1 MKTYKLNPEADIFE
15 ITTPHIPMSEFV
27 KICDNWEYASE
38 YENKFNNDEM
48 KFEPLDE
55 AELKEA
61 KQEFLQNTS
70 ICLQFRKQH
79 DDADGTGEVL
89 FNYEDKI
96 SNEPTSR
103 EDAGEWIANL
113 QQLFDLLEKEVIS
126 FYELIEN
133 EENVAFNLYS
143 EKTPFIIETEQIH
156 FSWKYKNAV
165 ISSVAIYEGLDNFE
179 LFYIHPHTGSR
190 CQQANQVLTGWSEP
204 NEADQLEWSTLI
216 EKIQD
221 FNCDLYE
228 LISDDS
234 VLDLENY

>member
-1 MKTYKLNPEADIFE
+1 MKTFKLNHEAVKFDI
-15 ITTPHIPMSEFV
+15 TIPYILMAEFV
-27 KICDNWEYASE
+27 KICTNWEYSSE
-38 YENKFNNDEM
+38 YENKFNDDEM
-48 KFEPLDE
+48 KFEPVDE
-55 AELKEA
+55 SELESA
-61 KQEFLQNTS
+61 KNEFLNTTK
-70 ICLQFRKQH
+70 IQLRFKQKEGK
-79 DDADGTGEVL
+79 DAEVV
-89 FNYEDKI
+89 FAYDFPDCDI
-96 SNEPTSR
+96 PVGW
-103 EDAGEWIANL
+103 EDAGEFDLNIET
-113 QQLFDLLEKEVIS
+113 LFDLLKNEVI
-126 FYELIEN
+126 ELIDLEINESEN
-133 EENVAFNLYS
+133 TCFDIDGDE
-143 EKTPFIIETEQIH
+143 TPFIIETEQIH

-179 LFYIHPHTGSR
+179 LFYIDPHTGSR